1 MQDPMRRLPPRRGE
15 GTGGAPLT
23 GRLILLLSAAWLL
36 CFLWSFVDLA
46 TSEAID
52 STFSSKVNRFSGFL
66 AWQVAA
72 VLLAGGA
79 FVAGWLQPSGL
90 SGRLRRLTRLPL
102 YLNAFLWVLI
112 VIAGMAF
119 YLMERVGSP
128 IQ

>member
-1 MQDPMRRLPPRRGE
+1 MIRDPLLPPSGRQRG
-15 GTGGAPLT
+15 GGAPLAA
-23 GRLILLLSAAWLL
+23 RLILLLVAAWFV

-46 TSEAID
+46 ASEALD

-79 FVAGWLQPSGL
+79 FLAGWLQPSGL
-90 SGRLRRLTRLPL
+90 SDRLRRLTRLPL

-119 YLMERVGSP
+119 FLMERVGSP